1 MLTGSIQTCQSKD
14 WKFAHSLE
22 CSIFQKLKPMVLPNN
37 ARALLR
43 MVLRTGRSKYST
55 QELGIFSNLETHI
68 REIQESQA
76 QLDRVTLT
84 ARAIKD
90 YSATDMSEE
99 SISGYAARVRIRPKL
114 FHAIS
119 GVRPRLTPVCSWIS
133 ILSI

>member
-1 MLTGSIQTCQSKD
+1 
-14 WKFAHSLE
+14 
-22 CSIFQKLKPMVLPNN
+22 MVLPNN
-37 ARALLR
+37 ARAILR
-43 MVLRTGRSKYST
+43 MVLRTGRDKYST

-84 ARAIKD
+84 ARAVKD

-99 SISGYAARVRIRPKL
+99 SISAYAARVRTRPKL

-119 GVRPRLTPVCSWIS
+119 WVHPRLILFPVGSQLFQS
-133 ILSI
+133 DHSPV